1 MRGPLSEEDLAKVD
15 RNNATDTMDNLRAE
29 DEKPLFAAVASS
41 FVQAANGISKSVAER
56 ASDNTAG
63 LYLPPVLPHQLVKT
77 NVLSFQQMIQ
87 SHAPRILVRQSN
99 VEVPQIGQELS
110 QLRRAYARE
119 VLRGAL
125 DSLDLASTFPNTAT
139 VESDFFIMGWEKYV
153 YRKSTTDF
161 SLEGVMH
168 AKQFKALRQLADKM
182 KA

>member
-125 DSLDLASTFPNTAT
+125 DSLGDEDTSFEEGWKT
-139 VESDFFIMGWEKYV
+139 VGDRF
-153 YRKSTTDF
+153 KSPQTILWRSRVHLPQHCHRRERF
-161 SLEGVMH
+161 LYHGLGEIRLS
-168 AKQFKALRQLADKM
+168 
-182 KA
+182 